1 MRKKIVL
8 LFSLCF
14 LCTLPAS
21 GYAAEKLPHVSPE
34 MTQADYWVGQLSE
47 PDRVLLSFRQI
58 ESLNKKFLRAEPTA
72 VDPLTLEAGVSAS
85 FLLIVLER
93 EESALR
99 KKELFDSRGRK
110 IGKPF
115 WEDLRAS
122 CALQRLPDLLPVRF
136 GLIVEECSLRTFP
149 TTEPVV
155 EKRGDLAFDLLQQT
169 TLHPGTPVALLW
181 ESADGKWV
189 YLVSKLLRGWAKKE
203 SIALFEN
210 REGLLRHLSFPKIV
224 VTERKAPVFESRDE
238 EPVSHWEMGAVLHT
252 DLLLKEG
259 DFFLIH
265 RPQRRPD
272 GKVLFAHAFLRR
284 SDVQADFLPLTPRQ
298 ILTQAFKLYGAP
310 YGWGGLKGGWDCSS
324 FLKDLFAT
332 MGVEL
337 PRNSG
342 PQSRVGKILVHFSS
356 NKGRERKKQE
366 MLNQALPAVTFVK
379 LDNHIML
386 YLGKQENRHYLL
398 HATAGY
404 GVKGLLLERRV
415 RAFRVLVSDMEQGR
429 GSKRGSLLQRMVSLN
444 LPFDTSY

>member
-1 MRKKIVL
+1 M
-8 LFSLCF
+8 
-14 LCTLPAS
+14 
-21 GYAAEKLPHVSPE
+21 G
-34 MTQADYWVGQLSE
+34 LS
-47 PDRVLLSFRQI
+47 
-58 ESLNKKFLRAEPTA
+58 
-72 VDPLTLEAGVSAS
+72 
-85 FLLIVLER
+85 
-93 EESALR
+93 
-99 KKELFDSRGRK
+99 
-110 IGKPF
+110 
-115 WEDLRAS
+115 
-122 CALQRLPDLLPVRF
+122 CLQT
-136 GLIVEECSLRTFP
+136 S
-149 TTEPVV
+149 
-155 EKRGDLAFDLLQQT
+155 
-169 TLHPGTPVALLW
+169 
-181 ESADGKWV
+181 S
-189 YLVSKLLRGWAKKE
+189 GWAQSE

-324 FLKDLFAT
+324 FLQDVFAT

-342 PQSRVGKILVHFSS
+342 PQSRIGKILATFSKKTG
-356 NKGRERKKQE
+356 KGEKE
-366 MLNQALPAVTFVK
+366 EVLNRSTPAVTFVK

-386 YLGKQENRHYLL
+386 YLGKQNNRHYVL
-398 HATAGY
+398 HATSGY
-404 GVKGLLLERRV
+404 RVKKLFREKAV
-415 RAFRVLVSDMEQGR
+415 RASRVLVSDMELGR
-429 GSKRGSLLQRMVSLN
+429 GSKRGFLLKRMVSLS
-444 LPFDTSY
+444 LPFDVSN